1 MNLDEARELLA
12 TNHHAVLATRRT
24 DGRPQLSPVAVGVD
38 DEGRVIIST
47 RETAMKT
54 HNLRRDPHASVCVFA
69 DAFYGPWAQ
78 IDGTAEVVSVPDA
91 LEGLVD
97 YYQRVA
103 GDHPNWDAYRAAMTR
118 ERRVLVRI
126 TMDAVGPTQSG

>member
-1 MNLDEARELLA
+1 MNLDEARELLR

-54 HNLRRDPHASVCVFA
+54 HNLRRDAHASVCVFA

-78 IDGTAEVVSVPDA
+78 LDGTAQVVYLPDA
-91 LEGLVD
+91 LDGLVD

-126 TMDAVGPTQSG
+126 TIEAVGPSQSG

>member
-1 MNLDEARELLA
+1 MNLDEARELLR
-12 TNHHAVLATRRT
+12 TNHHAVLATRRN

-78 IDGTAEVVSVPDA
+78 IDGTAEVVALPDA
-91 LEGLVD
+91 LDGLVD

-118 ERRVLVRI
+118 ERRVLLRI